1 VRTGNLGTA
10 DERGR
15 VLVYDIRAAAAEGH
29 LAPPL
34 AAELP
39 LYQPDGSGGAVEAV
53 SAVAFHPFLPVI
65 ATGSGSRRFPAEA
78 GDEAGGATGGVVGAE
93 REGGCGVNEVTLHKL
108 AAVAGPEPTAATG
121 DA

>member
-1 VRTGNLGTA
+1 MRTGYLGTA

-39 LYQPDGSGGAVEAV
+39 LYQPDGGGAVEAV

-65 ATGSGSRRFPAEA
+65 ATGSGSRRFPTEA
-78 GDEAGGATGGVVGAE
+78 GDEAGGMVGAE
-93 REGGCGVNEVTLHKL
+93 GEGGGGVNEVALHKL
-108 AAVAGPEPTAATG
+108 AAVAGPEPAAPAG